1 MKEAII
7 YIGCSYPQLSNIKA
21 LRDFG
26 IEVIGTDRENINSK
40 TKSLLTEFHKISAT
54 DINSLVKLTNELKK
68 YNLLFAYGIADF
80 CYKSIGKYTKLLEIV
95 NYL

>member
-7 YIGCSYPQLSNIKA
+7 YLGCSYPQLPNIKA

-40 TKSLLTEFHKISAT
+40 TKSLLTEFHIISAT
-54 DINSLVKLTNELKK
+54 DFNSLIKSMI
-68 YNLLFAYGIADF
+68 LLSRCFFAPMVLS
-80 CYKSIGKYTKLLEIV
+80 CV
-95 NYL
+95 

>member
-7 YIGCSYPQLSNIKA
+7 YLGCSYPQLPNIKA

-40 TKSLLTEFHKISAT
+40 TKSLLTECIK
-54 DINSLVKLTNELKK
+54 
-68 YNLLFAYGIADF
+68 
-80 CYKSIGKYTKLLEIV
+80 
-95 NYL
+95 

>member
-7 YIGCSYPQLSNIKA
+7 YIGCSYPQLSSIKA

-40 TKSLLTEFHKISAT
+40 TKSLL
-54 DINSLVKLTNELKK
+54 
-68 YNLLFAYGIADF
+68 LLSFI
-80 CYKSIGKYTKLLEIV
+80 K
-95 NYL
+95 